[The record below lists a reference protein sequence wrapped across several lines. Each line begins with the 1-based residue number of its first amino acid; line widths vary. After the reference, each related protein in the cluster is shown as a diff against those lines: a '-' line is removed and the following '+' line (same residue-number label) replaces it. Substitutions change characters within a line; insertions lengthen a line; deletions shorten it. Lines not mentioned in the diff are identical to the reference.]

1 MFPLMQESEVRERLS
16 KDDVQ
21 IIILTGHF
29 MRKNGFRENAFKLL
43 TGFMLFH
50 AEKANSAPE
59 GALTIYHGT
68 DKEKLEKGIGRYAG
82 SVLPGENDTSVLSG
96 QRDTVFRRIGEV
108 ERGNL
113 LIVTTS
119 AREFTCKVRKFRTVD
134 ANNRTVIVPKPRPTL
149 TVTTCYPFR
158 YIVDALERYIIT
170 ADLIESKK
178 EKGIRRA
185 AWQSFFLW

>member
-1 MFPLMQESEVRERLS
+1 
-16 KDDVQ
+16 
-21 IIILTGHF
+21 
-29 MRKNGFRENAFKLL
+29 
-43 TGFMLFH
+43 
-50 AEKANSAPE
+50 
-59 GALTIYHGT
+59 
-68 DKEKLEKGIGRYAG
+68 
-82 SVLPGENDTSVLSG
+82 
-96 QRDTVFRRIGEV
+96 
-108 ERGNL
+108 
-113 LIVTTS
+113 
-119 AREFTCKVRKFRTVD
+119 TCKVRKFRTVD

>member
-1 MFPLMQESEVRERLS
+1 MML
-16 KDDVQ
+16 K
-21 IIILTGHF
+21 IILCGYTQSVFSG
-29 MRKNGFRENAFKLL
+29 RKIEALL
-43 TGFMLFH
+43 KDSIRMMWLAQG
-50 AEKANSAPE
+50 
-59 GALTIYHGT
+59 Y
-68 DKEKLEKGIGRYAG
+68 
-82 SVLPGENDTSVLSG
+82 G

-158 YIVDALERYIIT
+158 YIGDALERYIIT